1 MARSAAYMPSLRQNF
16 SLAGLRRGPST
27 AAACYTPPHIAH
39 CDMGMGHACT
49 IYPFLIFLPIFLS
62 LFSTWLC
69 ALSVYTSLTRQT
81 APFY

>member
-1 MARSAAYMPSLRQNF
+1 
-16 SLAGLRRGPST
+16 
-27 AAACYTPPHIAH
+27 
-39 CDMGMGHACT
+39 MGMGHACT